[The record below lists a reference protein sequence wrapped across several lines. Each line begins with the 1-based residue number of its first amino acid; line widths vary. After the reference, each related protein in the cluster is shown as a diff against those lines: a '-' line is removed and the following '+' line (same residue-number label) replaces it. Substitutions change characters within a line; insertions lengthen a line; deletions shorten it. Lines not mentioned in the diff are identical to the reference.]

1 MDKAVYPYRDVF
13 SVVVFLA
20 IPLSLIGIY
29 FCSGSFDIGLF
40 ILTIIWIWCFV
51 VIIKTDPGSVPNTN
65 EWMTQPDLTK
75 IQYRDEHNNLKFNTE
90 LKLFCK

>member
-1 MDKAVYPYRDVF
+1 MDKVVFPYRDAF

-29 FCSGSFDIGLF
+29 FCSGSFDTGLF
-40 ILTIIWIWCFV
+40 LLTITWIWCFV
-51 VIIKTDPGSVPNTN
+51 KIIKTDPGFVPDTN
-65 EWMTQPDLTK
+65 EWKIQPDLTK

-90 LKLFCK
+90 LNLFCK